1 MHQEEAGRSD
11 LYLFLCVF
19 EKRMSVSETISAIHR
34 CHPEPRLL
42 YLSRRKAGIKGGA
55 DKKGKSVQIIIHGEG
70 LAFSGLLYRPVRFP
84 TRHPLYQRVT
94 SANQRAWMNP
104 GLKKGKEG
112 EKTMVDFG
120 GDNDH

>member
-1 MHQEEAGRSD
+1 
-11 LYLFLCVF
+11 
-19 EKRMSVSETISAIHR
+19 MSVSETISAIHR

-70 LAFSGLLYRPVRFP
+70 LAFSGLLYRHVRFP
-84 TRHPLYQRVT
+84 TRHPLYQPLT